1 MIKKPLFA
9 VAVVSAILIIYCVL
23 INFGICSP
31 VVYFIFSISPLL
43 LGWLAYTIIRF
54 GVYNGEEFNTDEEW
68 GYQDKSKEELDVLSK
83 FRWPYFFNDN

>member
-31 VVYFIFSISPLL
+31 VVYFIFSVSPLL

-54 GVYNGEEFNTDEEW
+54 GVYNGEEFNTDEE
-68 GYQDKSKEELDVLSK
+68 
-83 FRWPYFFNDN
+83 